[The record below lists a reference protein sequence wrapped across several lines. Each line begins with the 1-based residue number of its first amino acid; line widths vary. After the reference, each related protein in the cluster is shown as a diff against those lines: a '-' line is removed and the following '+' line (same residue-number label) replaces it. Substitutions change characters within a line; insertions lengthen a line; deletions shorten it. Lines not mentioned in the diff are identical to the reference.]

1 MAIDPVCGAQVE
13 ETETVPDEQYTS
25 QYQSQTMYF
34 VRLIARRRS
43 RRILNNTCANQREA
57 DRAGA

>member
-34 VRLIARRRS
+34 CSVDCKETFEEDPEQYMRKS
-43 RRILNNTCANQREA
+43 T
-57 DRAGA
+57 